1 MGKEEHQGTR
11 VLRYGGGV
19 LLGGGVAFAAA
30 LAVLLACAWA
40 VSMGYAPESAG
51 YQLAVGA
58 CVTGGLAGGIT
69 AAVRCARRSLPV
81 GLAAGGVLFLL
92 ILTVGALWFQ
102 ALPLEKGG
110 LGLLLG
116 ALCGGGCGGLVSRA
130 ALGRKK
136 RRK

>member
-1 MGKEEHQGTR
+1 MGKEEHQGACL
-11 VLRYGGGV
+11 LRYGGGV
-19 LLGGGVAFAAA
+19 LLGGAVAFGTA
-30 LAVLLACAWA
+30 LAVLLLCAWA
-40 VSMGYAPESAG
+40 ISMGAVPEAAG

-58 CVTGGLAGGIT
+58 CVAGGLAGGIT

-81 GLAAGGVLFLL
+81 GLAVGGVLFLL
-92 ILTVGALWFQ
+92 ILTVGAVFFHT
-102 ALPLEKGG
+102 LPLEKGG